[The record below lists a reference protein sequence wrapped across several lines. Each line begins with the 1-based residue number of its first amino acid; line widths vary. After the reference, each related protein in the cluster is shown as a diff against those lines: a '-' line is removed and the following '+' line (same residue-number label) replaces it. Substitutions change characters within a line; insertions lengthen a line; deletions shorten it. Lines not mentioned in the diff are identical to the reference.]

1 MRRAVAVGLL
11 CLWGGEP
18 AIAED
23 DAVSYS
29 ERLTPDGDEPD
40 QAAPIGFH
48 GDIRTRA
55 REVRSPGSTY
65 QSAPPQLQHNLYF
78 YQRARMSWGPVS
90 GGGLVKRASVGPAL
104 SIDNLREYGTLKGN
118 VELKEVGPVQR
129 LVAGNYTLV
138 FGQGLLFYDGFG
150 EFVRPIDVKNK
161 GPRPDYTSGNNDYL
175 RGGSVRLQFGR
186 VGVDLFAS
194 DKPLDFSLN
203 PDGSV
208 NANLDDL
215 HEGTG
220 DVQTQRALDTNNTVT
235 ERLMGG
241 RGSLRWGQA
250 EWGVSGYGLSYSRSF
265 APVDREFADAR
276 AFRGDGLTLTGTDV
290 AVPWGAWKW
299 VGELARSKSPG
310 DPSVES
316 GATGWTSTVMWN
328 GPGSHFW
335 LGLFDYD
342 PDFISPHGKGLSYGV
357 SGGVESVP
365 RNQAGGVWGG
375 EWKRGPWSGRANI
388 TLARFPEAKGN
399 GSNSDP
405 VAPSQAHY
413 ILLDQ
418 RWTPDKEWEFRV
430 SFQNRKEDKLYEN
443 ANVKRQAASDTQ
455 KWRAAVSWAPAPS
468 VRWTVRRDER
478 IERVDSLGE
487 KAVGRLWLADAVA
500 QPWNKTRVKVRAYF
514 FNSPEAY
521 LTTGPE
527 EIWDGVVYDRLAGNL
542 GNLRGDP
549 GTRIY
554 LIAGQEW
561 GPARFWGKI
570 EMTQRASV
578 SDGRTDSSTPDR
590 RAWHVQSDIC
600 F

>member
-11 CLWGGEP
+11 CLWAGGP

-29 ERLTPDGDEPD
+29 ERLTPDGDEPE

-48 GDIRTRA
+48 GDLRTRA
-55 REVRSPGSTY
+55 REVRPPGSTY

-104 SIDNLREYGTLKGN
+104 SVENLREYGTLKGN
-118 VELKEVGPVQR
+118 VELNGVGPVQR

-186 VGVDLFAS
+186 MGVDMFAS

-220 DVQTQRALDTNNTVT
+220 DVQTQKALDTNNTVT

-241 RGSLRWGQA
+241 RGSLRWGKA

-265 APVDREFADAR
+265 APVNREFADAR

-299 VGELARSKSPG
+299 VGELARSKSSG
-310 DPSVES
+310 DPSAKS
-316 GATGWTSTVMWN
+316 AATGWTSTVMWN
-328 GPGSHFW
+328 GPGAHFW

-405 VAPSQAHY
+405 VAPSQANY
-413 ILLDQ
+413 FLLDQ

-430 SFQNRKEDKLYEN
+430 SFQNRKEDKLFET
-443 ANVKRQAASDTQ
+443 ANVKQQTVSDTQ
-455 KWRAAVSWAPAPS
+455 KWRASVSWAPAPS
-468 VRWTVRRDER
+468 MRWTVRRDER
-478 IERVDSLGE
+478 VERMSSLNE
-487 KAVGRLWLADAVA
+487 KAVGRLWMADAAV
-500 QPWNKTRVKVRAYF
+500 QPWKKTRVKVRAYF

-549 GTRIY
+549 GTRMY

-561 GPARFWGKI
+561 GPARLWGKI
-570 EMTQRASV
+570 EMTQR
-578 SDGRTDSSTPDR
+578 STPTDGSDASPLSR
-590 RAWHVQSDIC
+590 RAWHLQADVRW
-600 F
+600 